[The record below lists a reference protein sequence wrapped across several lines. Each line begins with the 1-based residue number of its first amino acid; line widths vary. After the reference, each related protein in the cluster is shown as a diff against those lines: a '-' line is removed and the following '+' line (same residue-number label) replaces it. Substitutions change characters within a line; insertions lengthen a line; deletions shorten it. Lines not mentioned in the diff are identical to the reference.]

1 MQNTSHNAALCA
13 NIINAGLQIV
23 MEAKDISLARITITN
38 LFVAMIKSLRDDF
51 KS

>member
-1 MQNTSHNAALCA
+1 MQNTSYNAALCA